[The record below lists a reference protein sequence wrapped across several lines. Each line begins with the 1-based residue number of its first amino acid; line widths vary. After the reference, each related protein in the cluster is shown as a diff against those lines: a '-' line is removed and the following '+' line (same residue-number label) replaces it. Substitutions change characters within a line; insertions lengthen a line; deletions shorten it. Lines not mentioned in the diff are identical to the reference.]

1 MFNSLLDLM
10 PEPGS
15 GRTSAEPAP
24 RLAIEAGGSVPQE
37 HLGGDYVFIVLAGV
51 VSKLQVSESGHL
63 SEIGMVGNE
72 GLFPLS
78 GLLGVPAAPHIVV
91 CQVVTVAGAT
101 TADERLSPHSEQ
113 LRGCARALLRKYIYS
128 FITQIASNIASSEQ
142 GMVSA
147 KLARWLLMCHDR
159 IDGDCIPITHDMLA
173 QIIFAHRPHGQHR
186 AQDDAASG
194 PGRHCARRGDCPI
207 AIRAR
212 ATGGREIR
220 SVGALLAGPH
230 RSVREGLPHADE
242 DRLPQQGQLRA

>member
-1 MFNSLLDLM
+1 MD
-10 PEPGS
+10 
-15 GRTSAEPAP
+15 
-24 RLAIEAGGSVPQE
+24 
-37 HLGGDYVFIVLAGV
+37 
-51 VSKLQVSESGHL
+51 
-63 SEIGMVGNE
+63 
-72 GLFPLS
+72 
-78 GLLGVPAAPHIVV
+78 
-91 CQVVTVAGAT
+91 
-101 TADERLSPHSEQ
+101 
-113 LRGCARALLRKYIYS
+113 ARVLLRKYIYS

-173 QIIFAHRPHGQHR
+173 QIIFAHRR
-186 AQDDAASG
+186 TVSIALKMM
-194 PGRHCARRGDCPI
+194 RHQGLVDIARGGDCPI

-230 RSVREGLPHADE
+230 RSVREGLRHADE